1 MAAGE
6 VGSWLE
12 NMTDSDLRETSTLFN
27 GSTNVSDFTTPPLSV
42 AEASGLPYWLV
53 VVAFITL
60 GMSVT
65 IGFVGNVFV
74 LVVIHYILARRRSWP
89 TVLLRYLAWTDV
101 LNCSIGLIP
110 PVAAYFHD
118 VFANR
123 HMCNFTGTL
132 LYGLSCA
139 SQLLV
144 ALMSIERCISIIL
157 PFLYEKHFGPDSKIP
172 TVTVFILLLY
182 ATVVSLLPVFGLN
195 ENVIHYPYSWCMFNF
210 RDKTVTG
217 SFVVYLNFV
226 VMSLTMVVVVLCNT
240 VVASHIWCGW
250 RRRSFRCSRRVN
262 PVEDP
267 EQEYV
272 SEMHRNRSLTPPTI
286 QNDGPST
293 VSSVV
298 DTKEG
303 RRGRRR
309 EKSQDKERQLNLRF
323 TELTVGVA
331 VGFTFCWLFFTIRIL
346 TNQLGVWMDDNIDFI
361 AARLMTFNSV
371 INPLLYIAI
380 CKPYRKGC
388 WVILRNIVHYV
399 TCTSVKKLDMTLA
412 EAVA

>member
-1 MAAGE
+1 MNAEAA
-6 VGSWLE
+6 STLLE
-12 NMTDSDLRETSTLFN
+12 NMTDSDLGERPTIFN
-27 GSTNVSDFTTPPLSV
+27 GSTTNVSDLTTPPLSV
-42 AEASGLPYWLV
+42 LEASGLPYGLV

-65 IGFVGNVFV
+65 IGFVGNIFV
-74 LVVIHYILARRRSWP
+74 LVVIQYILARRRSWP

-101 LNCSIGLIP
+101 LNCSVGLIP

-132 LYGLSCA
+132 LYGLSVA

-172 TVTVFILLLY
+172 TVAVFVLLLY
-182 ATVVSLLPVFGLN
+182 ATVVSMLPVFGLN
-195 ENVIHYPYSWCMFNF
+195 QNVIHYPYSWCMFNF
-210 RDKTVTG
+210 RDRTPTG

-226 VMSLTMVVVVLCNT
+226 AMSLTMVVVVLCNT
-240 VVASHIWCGW
+240 VVAAHIWCGW
-250 RRRSFRCSRRVN
+250 RRRSFRSSRRIN

-267 EQEYV
+267 DPEHV
-272 SEMHRNRSLTPPTI
+272 SGVHRAQTPPPSTV
-286 QNDGPST
+286 QNDGPSA

-298 DTKEG
+298 DTKDS
-303 RRGRRR
+303 RRVRRR
-309 EKSQDKERQLNLRF
+309 AKAQDKERQLNLRF

-331 VGFTFCWLFFTIRIL
+331 VGFTFCWLFFTVYW
-346 TNQLGVWMDDNIDFI
+346 NPPS
-361 AARLMTFNSV
+361 SV
-371 INPLLYIAI
+371 E
-380 CKPYRKGC
+380 
-388 WVILRNIVHYV
+388 V
-399 TCTSVKKLDMTLA
+399 
-412 EAVA
+412 